1 MNEVNYVIECLPNGE
16 FYAYL
21 LDYNQCCAYG
31 ETENEAAEK
40 EEAVAENEAAEK
52 EEIVAENEAIEN
64 LQEISHDFFNEIS
77 SVFTLEDM
85 A

>member
-1 MNEVNYVIECLPNGE
+1 MNEVNYVIESLPNGE

-31 ETENEAAEK
+31 ETENE
-40 EEAVAENEAAEK
+40 V
-52 EEIVAENEAIEN
+52 IEN
-64 LQEISHDFFNEIS
+64 LQDISHDFFNEIS

>member
-1 MNEVNYVIECLPNGE
+1 MNEVNYVIESLPNGE

-21 LDYNQCCAYG
+21 LDYNQCCAYS
-31 ETENEAAEK
+31 ET
-40 EEAVAENEAAEK
+40 
-52 EEIVAENEAIEN
+52 ENEAIEN

>member
-1 MNEVNYVIECLPNGE
+1 MNEVNYVIESLPNGE

-21 LDYNQCCAYG
+21 LDYNQCCAYA
-31 ETENEAAEK
+31 ETENEAL
-40 EEAVAENEAAEK
+40 
-52 EEIVAENEAIEN
+52 EN

>member
-1 MNEVNYVIECLPNGE
+1 MNEVNYVIESLPNGE

-21 LDYNQCCAYG
+21 LDYHQCCAYG
-31 ETENEAAEK
+31 ET
-40 EEAVAENEAAEK
+40 
-52 EEIVAENEAIEN
+52 ENEAIEN

-77 SVFTLEDM
+77 SVFSIEEM

>member
-1 MNEVNYVIECLPNGE
+1 MNEVNYVIESLPNGE

-21 LDYNQCCAYG
+21 LDYHQCCAYG
-31 ETENEAAEK
+31 ETENEA
-40 EEAVAENEAAEK
+40 
-52 EEIVAENEAIEN
+52 IEN
-64 LQEISHDFFNEIS
+64 LQDISHDFFNEIS

>member
-1 MNEVNYVIECLPNGE
+1 MNEVNYVIESLPNGE

-31 ETENEAAEK
+31 ETENEA
-40 EEAVAENEAAEK
+40 
-52 EEIVAENEAIEN
+52 IEN
-64 LQEISHDFFNEIS
+64 LQDISYDFFNEIS

>member
-1 MNEVNYVIECLPNGE
+1 MNEVNYVIESLPNGE

-31 ETENEAAEK
+31 ETENET
-40 EEAVAENEAAEK
+40 
-52 EEIVAENEAIEN
+52 IEN
-64 LQEISHDFFNEIS
+64 LQDISHDFFNEIS

>member
-1 MNEVNYVIECLPNGE
+1 MNEVNYVIESLPNGE

-31 ETENEAAEK
+31 ETENET
-40 EEAVAENEAAEK
+40 
-52 EEIVAENEAIEN
+52 IEN

>member
-1 MNEVNYVIECLPNGE
+1 MNEVNYVIESLPNGE

-21 LDYNQCCAYG
+21 LDYHQCCAYG
-31 ETENEAAEK
+31 ET
-40 EEAVAENEAAEK
+40 
-52 EEIVAENEAIEN
+52 ENEAIEN

-77 SVFTLEDM
+77 SVFSIEDM

>member
-1 MNEVNYVIECLPNGE
+1 MNEVNYVIESLPNGE

-21 LDYNQCCAYG
+21 LDYHQCCAYG
-31 ETENEAAEK
+31 ET
-40 EEAVAENEAAEK
+40 
-52 EEIVAENEAIEN
+52 ENEAIEN

-77 SVFTLEDM
+77 SVFAIEDM

>member
-1 MNEVNYVIECLPNGE
+1 MNEVNYVIESLPNGE

-21 LDYNQCCAYG
+21 LDYSQCCAYG
-31 ETENEAAEK
+31 ET
-40 EEAVAENEAAEK
+40 
-52 EEIVAENEAIEN
+52 ENEAIEN

-77 SVFTLEDM
+77 SVFAIEDM